1 MDLQVTEY
9 QYHKYVFSP
18 AHGIGMTYGKN
29 EAVTVERL
37 LSDHKT
43 NRENRVLLRK
53 LAYKIADIQEENHS
67 E

>member
-37 LSDHKT
+37 LSDHKM

-53 LAYKIADIQEENHS
+53 LAYKIADMHEE
-67 E
+67 EARE

>member
-9 QYHKYVFSP
+9 EYHKYVFSP

-37 LSDHKT
+37 LSD
-43 NRENRVLLRK
+43 
-53 LAYKIADIQEENHS
+53 
-67 E
+67 

>member
-9 QYHKYVFSP
+9 EYHKYVFSP

-29 EAVTVERL
+29 EAVTLERL
-37 LSDHKT
+37 LIDHAA
-43 NRENRVLLRK
+43 NRENCVLLRK

>member
-9 QYHKYVFSP
+9 EYHKYVFSP

-29 EAVTVERL
+29 EAVTLERL
-37 LSDHKT
+37 LSDHAANQK
-43 NRENRVLLRK
+43 NRIILRK
-53 LAYKIADIQEENHS
+53 LAHFIADMHEVEAR

>member
-18 AHGIGMTYGKN
+18 SHGIGMTYGKN

-37 LSDHKT
+37 LSDHKM

>member
-18 AHGIGMTYGKN
+18 SHGIGMTYGKN

-37 LSDHKT
+37 LSDYNA
-43 NRENRVLLRK
+43 NRENCVLLRK